1 LPYPFKTTF
10 QTTPNYLSILHCNIR
25 SLPKNLNILEDILYS
40 LEYTPNILGITETKL
55 NEESCS
61 NVDIKNYNF
70 FHTNSKTNA
79 GGATLYIA
87 NDIKSI
93 PRPDIQFQIDGPRL
107 MLVKIKKK

>member
-1 LPYPFKTTF
+1 MPYPFKTTF

-79 GGATLYIA
+79 GGAALYIA

-93 PRPDIQFQIDGPRL
+93 PIPNIQFQIDGPRL
-107 MLVKIKKK
+107 MLVKINKK